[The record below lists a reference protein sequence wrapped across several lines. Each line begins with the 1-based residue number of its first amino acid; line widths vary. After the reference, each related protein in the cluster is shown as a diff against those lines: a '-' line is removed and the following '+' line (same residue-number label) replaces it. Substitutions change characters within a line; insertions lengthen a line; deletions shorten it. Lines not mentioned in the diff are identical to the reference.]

1 VKVGEMEEKN
11 AELAEEDTSH
21 KSLGLSV
28 QDVTPEI
35 AQELGLENDEGV
47 VVASVESGSPASD
60 AGIQAGDIIKSIN
73 QKPVTDVADFVKK
86 AKSARGQENILLLV
100 QRGKNNL
107 YAALSQK

>member
-1 VKVGEMEEKN
+1 
-11 AELAEEDTSH
+11 
-21 KSLGLSV
+21 V

-35 AQELGLENDEGV
+35 AQELGLEKEDGV
-47 VVASVESGSPASD
+47 VVTGVEPGSPASD
-60 AGIQAGDIIKSIN
+60 AGILTGDVIRSVN
-73 QKPVTDVADFVKK
+73 QKPVRDVADFVKK